1 MVEPSSFYNRLAT
14 REGFNASV
22 KHINRTLE
30 LLDACNP
37 KKNLADNINSLLTDK
52 ELESEEV
59 QSAVNMLLVEKW
71 GYTVVSRNV
80 TAVTAQ
86 AALIAPETAK
96 WKAIDLIIGYHHP
109 DVGFI
114 VLNPKNPETADIISG
129 FRKNELVVLYA
140 GTQDKSVTSKKNAE
154 AALNCLLDLIEDRKT
169 KAPAGLLNGSY
180 SFTAPKKPASG
191 KVSGG
196 KTGGKSSRPVK
207 PAARAPVAHTTVFAG
222 SASSS
227 ASAPVALPVAPPPVV
242 ESAAVPGQSKMS
254 PLQSVV
260 VTNELFHNGNVEAWK
275 RIIRSYNAKY
285 PGLQVFIYYD
295 GERIIDINTLFKW
308 GKVKHGTCIQFRVSG
323 EGIQDLAKLSRYFR
337 QGASNQFEAFLHG
350 SPDTVMSLF

>member
-1 MVEPSSFYNRLAT
+1 MVEPSSFFNRLAT

-30 LLDACNP
+30 LLDTCNS
-37 KKNLADNINSLLTDK
+37 KKNLADNINSLLTVK

-71 GYTVVSRNV
+71 GYTAVSRNV
-80 TAVTAQ
+80 TAVPAL
-86 AALIAPETAK
+86 ASLIAPETAK

-129 FRKNELVVLYA
+129 FRKNELIVLYA
-140 GTQDKSVTSKKNAE
+140 GTQEKTVNSKKNAE
-154 AALNCLLDLIEDRKT
+154 LALGCLLDLIEDRKT
-169 KAPAGLLNGSY
+169 KVPAYLLNGSY
-180 SFTAPKKPASG
+180 TFTAPRKPASG

-196 KTGGKSSRPVK
+196 KTGGKAARPVK
-207 PAARAPVAHTTVFAG
+207 PAARAPAARSSVSTG
-222 SASSS
+222 SASSQ
-227 ASAPVALPVAPPPVV
+227 ASAPVAAPPPVV

-323 EGIQDLAKLSRYFR
+323 DGIQDLAKLSRYFR